1 MKDIT
6 LCIDL
11 LHDLVPVSRDVL
23 EVLGISCTVPSDVWG
38 RENIVKVE
46 PGSLE
51 LFPGLD
57 SVSYEVQTLLPHLCF
72 GLEALNIPTAHYVA
86 NSRQRL
92 I

>member
-1 MKDIT
+1 MKDVT

-23 EVLGISCTVPSDVWG
+23 EVLGISSSVPTDVWG
-38 RENIVKVE
+38 SENIVKVE
-46 PGSLE
+46 PGALE

-57 SVSYEVQTLLPHLCF
+57 SVSYEVQPLLPHLCF
-72 GLEALNIPTAHYVA
+72 SLEPLHIATAHYVA
-86 NSRQRL
+86 NSRKRL